1 MIHESVQT
9 LVINETDN
17 TKNITY
23 HKYTHICF
31 NSTILITKSRLYMR
45 IFVYQYHSDKINN
58 KFLKHSMFLS
68 FPSKTLN
75 KHIHFNIPLCH
86 S

>member
-23 HKYTHICF
+23 HKYTHIRF
-31 NSTILITKSRLYMR
+31 NITILITKSRLYMR
-45 IFVYQYHSDKINN
+45 IFVYQYYSDKINN

-75 KHIHFNIPLCH
+75 KHIHFNIPLCY